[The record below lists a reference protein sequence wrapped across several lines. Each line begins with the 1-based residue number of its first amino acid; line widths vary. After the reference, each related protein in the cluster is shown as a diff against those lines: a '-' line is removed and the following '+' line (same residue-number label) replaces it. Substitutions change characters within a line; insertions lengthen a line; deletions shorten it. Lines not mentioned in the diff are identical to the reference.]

1 MKITAR
7 GETDIGLT
15 RSSNQDAFLVDN
27 TRRLYIVADG
37 MGGHAGGEVASKLCI
52 KRVTSWIDQQASP
65 PKLAAMDETR
75 RHAHICSTLVQAINH
90 ASTAIFERALEEPQL
105 MGMGTTASALMIS
118 NKHAYIGHVGDS
130 RVYLIRDRFIYQLTH
145 DHSLVGEQLR
155 AGVIS
160 REEAKNTRMQNIIT
174 RSVGYQE
181 MEDVDTSTITIE
193 PNDLFVLSSDGM
205 HGRISDEEI
214 SCTVNKSKLNA
225 VKQLVELANA
235 RGGKDNITLIVVA
248 VGS

>member
-15 RSSNQDAFLVDN
+15 RASNQDAFLVDDA
-27 TRRLYIVADG
+27 RRLFMVADG
-37 MGGHAGGEVASKLCI
+37 MGGHAGGEVASNLCV
-52 KRVTSWIDQQASP
+52 KRVASWIAKHATASM
-65 PKLAAMDETR
+65 LASMDDTR
-75 RHAHICSTLVQAINH
+75 RQTHVCSVLVQAINH
-90 ASTAIFERALEEPQL
+90 ASTSIFEHALEEPQL
-105 MGMGTTASALMIS
+105 MGMGTTASVLMIYG
-118 NKHAYIGHVGDS
+118 KQAYIAHVGDS
-130 RVYLIRDRFIYQLTH
+130 RVYLIRDRFIYQLTN
-145 DHSLVGEQLR
+145 DHSLIGEQLR

-160 REEAKNTRMQNIIT
+160 SQEAKNARMQNVIT

-181 MEDVDTSTITIE
+181 MEDVDTSTIEIE

-205 HGRISDEEI
+205 HGRIDDEEI
-214 SCTVNKSKLNA
+214 SHTVNKNELNA
-225 VKQLVELANA
+225 VKELVELANA